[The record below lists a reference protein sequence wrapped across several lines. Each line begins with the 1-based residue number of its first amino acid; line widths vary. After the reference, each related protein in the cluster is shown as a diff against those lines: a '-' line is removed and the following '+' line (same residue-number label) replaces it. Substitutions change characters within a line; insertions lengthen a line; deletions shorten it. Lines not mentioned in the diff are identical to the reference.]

1 MPRSTDEIDA
11 EKAAKSRPDLL
22 PGTAALAKG
31 DVQAFGLAK
40 HGPCTWR
47 DKGTEQADPRT
58 HLASASRHAA
68 FVFDD
73 PWSIDE
79 QTGLLHLAHLGAQ
92 IDIALD
98 CLRASD
104 PVRFDAIRATL
115 PAALERMRQA
125 SLAET
130 LTGGPSAFAAGQ
142 IEGEMPRVAPGFAIP
157 ASGRCP
163 CPTPSQCHAAQ
174 RCVKGLR

>member
-1 MPRSTDEIDA
+1 MPRSEADINA

-31 DVQAFGLAK
+31 DVQSFGLAK

-47 DKGTEQADPRT
+47 NEGTDQADPRT

-68 FVFDD
+68 HVFDD

-79 QTGLLHLAHLGAQ
+79 QSGLLNLAHLGAQ

-104 PVRFDAIRATL
+104 PARFDAIRATL
-115 PAALERMRQA
+115 PDAIARLRVA
-125 SLAET
+125 SPVT
-130 LTGGPSAFAAGQ
+130 IGSAFAAGA
-142 IEGEMPRVAPGFAIP
+142 IEGENPKQITVPRKRHTG
-157 ASGRCP
+157 
-163 CPTPSQCHAAQ
+163 PTGYDSP
-174 RCVKGLR
+174 